1 MNNKENEIL
10 TSEERK
16 ELNKKLEQAEGF
28 ALPESLKEENIEKL
42 LRDSDKIVPVT
53 EKRQKKSSRKKWGWV
68 ASVAAML
75 VVAFTSIALIQPW
88 QKAPVV
94 LENDGE
100 GETPQTYDYSE
111 IEAMFSEYSEKCKQN
126 DFRSEVDNFFS
137 YSLKGNEVMME
148 DSVASM
154 ESVVAG
160 TPSVNG
166 SNYGKTNEQV
176 YGVNEA
182 DIIKNDGKYIYIV
195 NPDNAKWDEF
205 YRGVEDNPQ
214 GKVSELEYN
223 CSVSV
228 VKPSADGTMNVEAVI
243 NVANDSEDVYY
254 MTINEM
260 YVSGNKL
267 IALCECDTISDEQKK
282 NGVSVYSRYNYEQK
296 RSLAVCFD
304 ISDVNNPVEMWRV
317 WQDGSYISSRLIGS
331 QLVMLSQYRVDITA
345 QEEEVIESCIPTYSY
360 NGCDCARIAPQD
372 IYIMEHIN
380 GSTYL
385 VASTV
390 DVTDSESFKMKAVL
404 GAGEN
409 VYCNTES
416 LYATSTSYSSLNNYE
431 EIFSVTNQITEIYKF
446 DIRNN
451 NMEYVAKGSVEGSA
465 LNQFSMDEHNG
476 YLRIATTTGDWGDGL
491 TNQVYVLDGSLA
503 EVGRIDGIAKG
514 ETIKSVRFTGDTGY
528 VVTFEQTDP
537 LFVIDLKNPQSP
549 VIMGKLKIPGFSTY
563 LHPVGDGLV
572 LGVGV
577 DGDENGENGGM
588 KASLF
593 DVSDPVNPR
602 EVDKIVVSPPKGN
615 FEWSYIYSE
624 AYYSH
629 KALCYDGENR
639 VMYIPYQLEVG
650 FPYNSDDTS
659 DFRTKNYGC
668 IQGVMVDTQN
678 KKLVSVNECEVLFEN
693 SENYPSGF
701 GRVTYIDNV
710 LFGYTSELNSI
721 YSFDKV
727 SGDAL
732 SSLKME

>member
-16 ELNKKLEQAEGF
+16 ELNKKLKQAEDLT
-28 ALPESLKEENIEKL
+28 LPESLKEENIEKL
-42 LRDSDKIVPVT
+42 LCDSDKIVPIT
-53 EKRQKKSSRKKWGWV
+53 EKNRKKSSRKKWGWV

-94 LENDGE
+94 LENE
-100 GETPQTYDYSE
+100 GEAPKTYDYAE
-111 IEAMFSEYSEKCKQN
+111 IEAMFSEYSEKYKSN
-126 DFRSEVDNFFS
+126 EFRSEVNNLFS
-137 YSLKGNEVMME
+137 YSLKDGEVMME
-148 DSVASM
+148 DSADSM

-214 GKVSELEYN
+214 GEVPKLEYN
-223 CSVSV
+223 CSVSI

-243 NVANDSEDVYY
+243 NVVNDSEDVYY

-416 LYATSTSYSSLNNYE
+416 LYATSTSYSSRYSYE
-431 EIFSVTNQITEIYKF
+431 EVFGVTSQITEIYKF

-451 NMEYVAKGSVEGSA
+451 NMEYVAKGSVEGRA

-549 VIMGKLKIPGFSTY
+549 VIVGELKIPGFSTY

-629 KALCYDGENR
+629 KALCYDDDNK

-650 FPYNSDDTS
+650 FPYNSS
-659 DFRTKNYGC
+659 DASDYRTKNYGC
-668 IQGVMVDTQN
+668 IQGVMVDAQN
-678 KKLVSVNECEVLFEN
+678 KKLVSVNECAVLFDN

-710 LFGYTSELNSI
+710 LFGYTRELNSI

-732 SSLKME
+732 SSLNME